1 MAVPDNE
8 KLKHFETLGLK
19 LSRSEK
25 KLKHHFV
32 DIANKI
38 RFYIMFNKI

>member
-19 LSRSEK
+19 LTGSEK
-25 KLKHHFV
+25 KIKTS
-32 DIANKI
+32 
-38 RFYIMFNKI
+38 YCWYC

>member
-8 KLKHFETLGLK
+8 KLKHFETLGLA

-25 KLKHHFV
+25 KIETSFC
-32 DIANKI
+32 
-38 RFYIMFNKI
+38 